1 VLKHKDMGVKL
12 SQIEVLEKCKL
23 VLGNNYTFP
32 NFNYINMHTK
42 VDVFCNK
49 HDELLQITPANI
61 IKLGTGCRKCGT
73 EENSKRQIEKSKI
86 KFYEESIPQLK
97 VERPNLSFEKFIF
110 EGTKVKSTVT
120 CSTHGDFLA
129 STFSLTTMKI
139 DCPDCAMEKR
149 LNYINGRKVTFEDFK
164 FRVIEKFGD
173 KIILGTKNQYKG
185 YEKPFPMSC
194 KKHGDLNILPQR
206 LLLNEHGC
214 YECSKDA
221 SAEKR
226 LKSDK
231 DKFKIESFNLHGGI
245 YSYEL
250 VHDFKSQREKVKII
264 CPVHGEFNQTV
275 SSHLQGRGCVKCSA
289 KQRGEEKIKKFGETY
304 FNNMKELHQNKY
316 EYPKQE
322 YLGSMSEISFICP
335 NHGLRKQKAM
345 YHAQGGGCQI
355 CGGGWSKKSLLEW
368 IRAMREQLIHLDRV
382 ILLDILVNSK
392 VSRLLRQMGRLEDI
406 TTAQIGTREVE
417 SIIDNTINELENLTE
432 EQIQEQTQTI
442 EEIDNDE
449 DVKTIIENRDSEEE
463 VILPIINPIDE
474 LDYFDNEQVLNNTI
488 KTKNATESI
497 DFYKKYYTNKVWNS
511 FINGYIDLN
520 QYDSTKQTNELKKL
534 VMDEVI
540 SDYEEIKGIKLLNDF
555 IKVNSD
561 GSKRD
566 LTLMQK
572 LVTVK
577 FRKTP
582 YIGNWSDTGTGKTL
596 GALYSTRDNGCKNI
610 IIVCLNS
617 NVDTWKNEINSY
629 FTNNKVYTK
638 WDFGDK
644 NDIKF
649 SSGSGEVNYL
659 ILNVETFQQ
668 ENVDIF
674 IKNLTDKNGIDA
686 IIVDEVQSIKTRDDE
701 NISIRTQSVLK
712 LVQVCR
718 EINNEFKL
726 MLMSAT
732 PIINNFNEPKN
743 LIELLTGVEHNDI
756 NVVENIPNGLR
767 LFKFLTRYGIRFRQK
782 KQTQVIYKEL
792 ELDGSSIDF
801 RTAGIQRGNYLQM
814 EQLLLPIKLE
824 GILPYIVKGETI
836 IYTEYVTG
844 IKKQIREFLNS
855 HGISVGFYTGED
867 KEGLIDYR
875 DKNRVDVLVG
885 SKPITTGINGLQFK
899 TSVMI
904 TLIPMWTK
912 ADDDQF
918 RGRVID
924 RKGIPVDKTITYIT
938 PIVNLYDNGE
948 LLPQRSQ
955 YSRNR
960 VERIKQKGILSDL
973 VMDGVVPKGKLPSR
987 KKLLEDVISYF
998 DEFERMV
1005 NNDEDE
1011 VIYRKKIEVELNLDE
1026 IERLKR
1032 ELGDFSEMNR
1042 VWSVSNSKTTGEKL
1056 NNNPEIWKLYHTL
1069 YREKRQEWNEIP
1081 YEVIGKKISSRPD
1094 WVVGD
1099 FGCGENLLSKEIT
1112 NKVHAFDHIAIDET
1126 VTACDISNVPLKDN
1140 VLDVVVFSLS
1150 LMGTNYRDYLVEGH
1164 RTLRPFG
1171 LIMICEPK
1179 SKWEGRENELVDVLR
1194 EIGFTANV
1202 ERTTDK
1208 FIYVEG
1214 NKRFN

>member
-1 VLKHKDMGVKL
+1 MGAKL
-12 SQIEVLEKCKL
+12 NQDEVLEKCKSI
-23 VLGNNYTFP
+23 LGDNYSFP
-32 NFNYINMHTK
+32 DFTYVNMHVK
-42 VDVFCNK
+42 VGVLCKK
-49 HDELLQITPANI
+49 HNELLHITPANI
-61 IKLGTGCRKCGT
+61 IKSGCGCRKCGT
-73 EENSKRQIEKSKI
+73 EENAKKRINESKI
-86 KFYEESIPQLK
+86 KFYEVSVPEIK
-97 VERPNLSFEKFIF
+97 KTRPHLSFDKF
-110 EGTKVKSTVT
+110 EYKGNKVKSIVT
-120 CSTHGDFLA
+120 CEHHGDFETTVL
-129 STFSLTTMKI
+129 SLVTAES
-139 DCPDCAMEKR
+139 DCGKCTNDRRNDWRRMTYDR
-149 LNYINGRKVTFEDFK
+149 F
-164 FRVIEKFGD
+164 IEKSKEKYGD
-173 KIILGTKNQYKG
+173 EYILPTKEQYKDYDTEINIG
-185 YEKPFPMSC
+185 C
-194 KKHGDLNILPQR
+194 KKHGELNVLPQR
-206 LLLNEHGC
+206 FLLNEYGC
-214 YECSKDA
+214 YECSKES
-221 SAEKR
+221 SADKR
-226 LKSDK
+226 KVSDK
-231 DKFKIESFNLHGGI
+231 EKFKIDSFSVHGGV
-245 YSYEL
+245 YSYKM
-250 VHDFKSQREKVKII
+250 VHEFQSTREKVIII
-264 CPVHGEFNQTV
+264 CPEHGEFKQTV

-289 KQRGEEKIKKFGETY
+289 KQRGVEKIKKVGETY
-304 FNNMKELHQNKY
+304 FSNMRELHQNKY
-316 EYPKQE
+316 EYPEQE
-322 YLGSMSEISFICP
+322 YFGSMSEISFICSK
-335 NHGLRKQKAM
+335 HGLRKQKAM

-355 CGGGWSKKSLLEW
+355 CGGGWSKKLLLEW
-368 IRAMREQLIHLDRV
+368 IKAMREQLIHLDRV

-392 VSRLLRQMGRLEDI
+392 VSRLLRQMGRLEEI
-406 TTAQIGTREVE
+406 TTAQVGSRETE
-417 SIIDNTINELENLTE
+417 SIIDNTIIELENLTE
-432 EQIQEQTQTI
+432 EQIQEQTQTV
-442 EEIDNDE
+442 EDVDTTE
-449 DVKTIIENRDSEEE
+449 DVKTIITNESDEED
-463 VILPIINPIDE
+463 VVLPMVNPIDE

-488 KTKNATESI
+488 KTNNAAESV

-511 FINGYIDLN
+511 FINGYININ
-520 QYDSTKQTNELKKL
+520 QYDNNKNTNELKKL
-534 VMDEVI
+534 VMDEVMT
-540 SDYEEIKGIKLLNDF
+540 DYEEIKGIKLLNDF

-561 GSKRD
+561 GSDRD

-582 YIGNWSDTGTGKTL
+582 HIGNWSDTGTGKTL

-610 IIVCLNS
+610 IIICLNS

-638 WDFGDK
+638 WDFSDK

-674 IKNLTDKNGIDA
+674 IKNLTDKNDIDA
-686 IIVDEVQSIKTRDDE
+686 VIVDEVQSIKTRDDE

-844 IKKQIREFLNS
+844 IKKPIKEFFNS

-867 KEGLIDYR
+867 KEGLVDYR

-924 RKGIPVDKTITYIT
+924 RKGIPVDKTVTYIT

-1005 NNDEDE
+1005 NNEDE

-1069 YREKRQEWNEIP
+1069 YRERRQEWNEIP

-1112 NKVHAFDHIAIDET
+1112 NKVHAFDHVAIDET

-1150 LMGTNYRDYLVEGH
+1150 LMGTNYRDYLIEGH

-1171 LIMICEPK
+1171 MVMICEPK
-1179 SKWEGRENELVDVLR
+1179 GTWEENPNELIDILKG
-1194 EIGFTANV
+1194 IGFTANI
-1202 ERTTDK
+1202 ERSTDK
-1208 FIYVEG
+1208 FIYITG
-1214 NKRFN
+1214 TKN